1 MYKKTTQ
8 IPNIVQ
14 DQYLRT
20 LSASELKILLVIIRQ
35 TNGWIDKRTG
45 KRKTRDRISH
55 SQFKDKTGLCSK
67 IISKATQDLV
77 LRGLITITDRT
88 GNEIPNS
95 LDRKGNPRLF
105 YSFQPSY
112 FIPPTMV
119 QSSLGLVYKS
129 IIDKTNYTKLNM
141 TKGKVKVVG

>member
-1 MYKKTTQ
+1 MIYKKTTQ
-8 IPNIVQ
+8 IPNIVL

-20 LSASELKILLVIIRQ
+20 LNASELKVLLVIIRQ

-55 SQFKDKTGLCSK
+55 SQFKDKKGLCTK
-67 IISKATQDLV
+67 IISKATQSLV
-77 LRGLITITDRT
+77 LKGLITVTDGA
-88 GNEIPNS
+88 GNELSNT

-105 YSFQPSY
+105 YSYQPSY

-129 IIDKTNYTKLNM
+129 IIDKTNCTKLHNVS
-141 TKGKVKVVG
+141 KEKN